1 MSYVTRGGIE
11 IEDGDDVPEGEVH
24 ILCPSVND
32 GPKIQ
37 YRFFLADHAMRQKAG
52 TEFLKDL
59 DTSLGF
65 AVNMLGMKCDYDS
78 LMIAL
83 NAIRASVVLARK
95 GVYPDDAMPDFMAD
109 LNGGKPH

>member
-1 MSYVTRGGIE
+1 MSYITRGGIV
-11 IEDGDDVPEGEVH
+11 IEDGDDVPEGELH
-24 ILCPSVND
+24 ILAPTIND

-59 DTSLGF
+59 DTALGS

-78 LMIAL
+78 LMIVL
-83 NAIRASVVLARK
+83 NSIRQDVIRARR
-95 GVYPDDAMPDFMAD
+95 GVYHTEDMPDFMAE
-109 LNGGKPH
+109 LTGKPH